1 MADLDISTRLV
12 LENAKD
18 LERQLQ
24 EAGQAGAQTF
34 GQSLNGQAQRSLD
47 ELVARAEKAAKAVGL
62 AFNKTSLK
70 FESASG
76 EIVPEAQLKRLGRL
90 NAELGAT
97 QRELKAFAAEA
108 QRAGQEAS
116 GSFDLLDAAVTG
128 VAFSIANTLTG
139 AVLQAGGQIVGVLKG
154 LVREFGAL
162 DTEIRKAASAG
173 GEQGGYDKLSQAV
186 DKVGIEAAGTQ
197 LEVAQLATEL
207 VRGGMTVD
215 QATQSLAAIVRGAE
229 ATGTGFAQ
237 MGDVVSASL
246 KGFGLQATD
255 AQRVVDALTQ
265 GANSSAT
272 SVSGLGMAFKYA
284 APVAKILGVSVEE
297 LAVAAGLLT
306 NAGIDASEAG
316 VTLRNGLSKL
326 ASAAPQTGGAV
337 KQLSGQAAAAAKVMR
352 TLGLDIYEADGTLK
366 PMETTLLTLKRA
378 FDKLGPSAK
387 IRLAADL
394 FGGEDDG
401 TKWLALLNQSETE
414 IKKMSAAMANTK
426 GATDTA
432 RNAMQGFELKLKQLD
447 GTLGSIGNTFG
458 AVAATALLPLIDA
471 ANAVAGAISGLPTPV
486 KQVGAALILLVGGLV
501 AARAAL
507 VVFQAAL
514 ATTQVQAAIQ
524 GLLGLSAVLRG
535 RLAADLV
542 FATGLWPK
550 LTAAMVAAS
559 TTQLN
564 FAAIGTAIK
573 VGIVSAA
580 QNGAAAL
587 VLLGQ
592 SLTSG
597 ALLGSLKAL
606 AVGIKA
612 ALAPLAPFALA
623 AAAVAGAVVVWNHV
637 LSGAN
642 EISNQFADTQKKV
655 DQELGKVNETLGEN
669 AVKAEESKNAIVR
682 LWEATVELFRDT
694 REQYSLIRLGQELEK
709 LQGKFGQ
716 AQEGALNFYQ
726 ELARSESITDEQ
738 RKKAKQLTDQ
748 LKALA
753 DAAKGQAANLR
764 AQASQADLDG
774 NKGLGANLR
783 SRADALDAEARATGN
798 LAAAIAQKTGATNAD
813 TNAQKGNNAAAETAE
828 DIEKRRLALV
838 QLRRTQGEAQISQQR
853 ALGQLTQ
860 EQADEERRN
869 LAITAAKLE
878 REQQIARLQTLSGD
892 QAVATRQRIAE
903 LDREIAD
910 LQVQGAEA
918 AVQRWQ
924 KVYDLAVQ
932 RLEVERTAIDLQKQA
947 ADQVAGRLRN
957 QQQVMEA
964 QLGLQQ
970 AQAALV
976 QSRYG
981 LQAARDNAAIAS
993 AERALEAARKSG
1005 AYAED
1010 IAGLEQHI
1018 ASLRAASRANEQ
1030 AAMGEQIKAAA
1041 MRFEIERQVLKLK
1054 QAQQL
1059 LEAQSAQRSAA
1070 QNTLAQQGRL
1080 LELQKQQ
1087 VDPNLSDGQRQVLQ
1101 QQVAL
1106 QQRAITLAQQ
1116 QQREEV
1122 NRVGVLKQIFGIE
1135 TQVLNAQQQ
1144 TAANTTRAEAVTKGW
1159 ESALEGPLNQ
1169 LDEAVGNT
1177 SAVSSGLEQVNREA
1191 LFGTSSVNGIAGAM
1205 GEVRSNTSS
1214 TAEAAGAMA
1223 NSYATANANAQGL
1236 LGTLQKIASV
1246 PQARWAG
1253 GPVEPGTSYR
1263 VNELGQESLLTSTGR
1278 LSLIDRARNA
1288 MWRPPSRGV
1297 VLPAGITEQLAMTG
1311 AFGGGAG
1318 AGRAGLSRG
1327 GGAVLQQAVRSGG
1340 DGTRGLAAA
1349 VARQGAL
1356 LGKLG
1361 AAIDRLAAKDWRVT
1375 VHTPG
1380 NAGLIRSLQGF
1391 S

>member
-1 MADLDISTRLV
+1 MADLDISARLL

-24 EAGQAGAQTF
+24 EAGQGAGQLF
-34 GQSLNGQAQRSLD
+34 GQSLSGEAQRSLD
-47 ELVARAEKAAKAVGL
+47 DLLRRAERTAKQVGL
-62 AFNKTSLK
+62 AFNRTTLK
-70 FESASG
+70 FETASG
-76 EIVPEAQLKRLGRL
+76 EIVPEATLRKLGRA
-90 NAELGAT
+90 NAELGAL

-108 QRAGQEAS
+108 QRATREAA

-128 VAFSIANTLTG
+128 VSFSIANTLTDS
-139 AVLQAGGQIVGVLKG
+139 VLQAGGRVIGVVKN
-154 LVREFGAL
+154 LVSEFGRL
-162 DTEIRKAASAG
+162 DTEIRKAAAAG
-173 GEQGGYDKLSQAV
+173 GEQGGYERIAQAV
-186 DKVGIEAAGTQ
+186 DQVGIEAAGTQ

-207 VRGGMTVD
+207 VRGGMSVD
-215 QATQSLAAIVRGAE
+215 QTAESLAAIVRGAE

-237 MGDVVSASL
+237 MGDVVSASI
-246 KGFGLQATD
+246 KGFGLQAKD

-326 ASAAPQTGGAV
+326 ASAAPQTGGGM

-378 FDKLGPSAK
+378 FDQLGPSAK

-401 TKWLALLNQSETE
+401 TKWLALLNQSEEE
-414 IKKMSAAMANTK
+414 IKRMSAAMANTK

-432 RNAMQGFELKLKQLD
+432 RNAMQGFELKLQQLD

-458 AVAATALLPLIDA
+458 AVVATALLPLIDT

-486 KQVGAALILLVGGLV
+486 KQVGAALILLVGSLV

-514 ATTQVQAAIQ
+514 ATTQVQAAIG
-524 GLLGLSAVLRG
+524 GLLQLGAALRG

-542 FATGLWPK
+542 FATGSLGK
-550 LTAAMVAAS
+550 LRAAIIAVSA
-559 TTQLN
+559 TQVN

-573 VGIVSAA
+573 VGIVNAA

-592 SLTSG
+592 SITSG
-597 ALLGSLKAL
+597 ALLGGLKAF
-606 AVGIKA
+606 AASTKA
-612 ALAPLAPFALA
+612 ALAAVLPFALKIGVLVG
-623 AAAVAGAVVVWNHV
+623 AVAALNN
-637 LSGAN
+637 LFSGAN
-642 EISNQFADTQKKV
+642 DVSDQFAETQKKV
-655 DQELGKVNETLGEN
+655 AAETDKLNEVLGEN
-669 AVKAEESKNAIVR
+669 AVKAKESRNAI
-682 LWEATVELFRDT
+682 VELFRDT
-694 REQYSLIRLGQELEK
+694 REQYSLIRLGQEMDKLREK
-709 LQGKFGQ
+709 FDG
-716 AQEGALNFYQ
+716 AQEGALNFYR
-726 ELARSESITDEQ
+726 ELASSGSITDEQ
-738 RKKAKQLTDQ
+738 RNKAKQVADQ
-748 LKALA
+748 LNAAA
-753 DAAKGQAANLR
+753 DAYRNQAASLR
-764 AQASQADLDG
+764 AQATTEDQAG
-774 NKGLGANLR
+774 NKDLAAN
-783 SRADALDAEARATGN
+783 SRAAASELEARARANTN
-798 LAAAIAQKTGATNAD
+798 LAAAINLKTGATNAD
-813 TNAQKGNNAAAETAE
+813 TDALKANNAAAETAE

-838 QLRRTQGEAQISQQR
+838 QLRRTQGEAQISQQQ

-869 LAITAAKLE
+869 LALTEAKLE
-878 REQQIARLQTLSGD
+878 REEQIARLQTLSGD
-892 QAVATRQRIAE
+892 QAVTARQRIAE

-910 LQVQGAEA
+910 LQVQGAQA
-918 AVQRWQ
+918 AVAAWQR
-924 KVYDLAVQ
+924 VYDLAVQ
-932 RLEVERTAIDLQKQA
+932 RLEVEKTAVDLQGRA
-947 ADQVAGRLRN
+947 AEQVTARLRS
-957 QQQVMEA
+957 QQQLLEA

-970 AQAALV
+970 AQAGLV
-976 QSRYG
+976 QSQFG
-981 LQAARDNAAIAS
+981 LQLARDNRKIAS
-993 AERALEAARKSG
+993 AERDLALARQRGDSTREVFG
-1005 AYAED
+1005 LERD
-1010 IAGLEQHI
+1010 IAF
-1018 ASLRAASRANEQ
+1018 LRGEVQRTEQ
-1030 AAMGEQIKAAA
+1030 AAMTAQINAAA
-1041 MRFEIERQVLKLK
+1041 QRFEVERRVLQLK

-1059 LEAQSAQRSAA
+1059 LEAQAAQRSAA
-1070 QNTLAQQGRL
+1070 QNTIAQQQRL
-1080 LELQKQQ
+1080 LELQRQL
-1087 VDPNLSDGQRQVLQ
+1087 VDPNLTEGQRAVLQ

-1106 QQRAITLAQQ
+1106 QQQAVNLSQQ
-1116 QQREEV
+1116 QQREEAG
-1122 NRVGVLKQIFGIE
+1122 RFTVLGQIFAME
-1135 TQVLNAQQQ
+1135 QQVLAAQQQ
-1144 TAANTTRAEAVTKGW
+1144 TTANTMRAEAITKGW
-1159 ESALEGPLNQ
+1159 ERALGDSLGNLDAAARSTEGVQ
-1169 LDEAVGNT
+1169 ST
-1177 SAVSSGLEQVNREA
+1177 T
-1191 LFGTSSVNGIAGAM
+1191 GTAAD
-1205 GEVRSNTSS
+1205 
-1214 TAEAAGAMA
+1214 AAGALA
-1223 NSYATANANAQGL
+1223 SAYATANANAQGL

-1297 VLPAGITEQLAMTG
+1297 VLPAGITEQLAMAG
-1311 AFGGGAG
+1311 AFGGGSG
-1318 AGRAGLSRG
+1318 GSGRSGLSRG

-1361 AAIDRLAAKDWRVT
+1361 AAIDRLTAKDWRVT

-1380 NAGLIRSLQGF
+1380 NAGLIRTLQGF